1 LVVEIFPLGFGDNL
15 SSPEP
20 FLSSDPLSTNEA
32 SFTPLESPAI
42 YGGDDIDVNF
52 IPYRKGGV
60 KAPSFLRGL
69 LRTSMAEEAFYWL
82 ALSLTPGVGSTLMR
96 RLLDRFKTPEAVF
109 HAPPKE
115 LLKIEGL
122 GGRVA
127 EEIRK
132 GPLEKVV
139 ERELHLLRE
148 IGGRVITL
156 KDEEYPKRLREIYD
170 PPALLYVRGELK
182 KEDEFAISIVGSR
195 KTTPYGR
202 WFTEKVSQELAR
214 HGVTIVS
221 GMARG
226 IDSLAHW
233 GAISGGGRTITV
245 LGCGVDVIYPSENR
259 NLFAKIIDHGAILS
273 EFPIG
278 SPPEGGHFP
287 RRNRI
292 ISGLSIGVVVVQAS
306 EKSGSLIT
314 AGYALEQGR
323 EVFAVPGN
331 VGTESSRGTHRLIKE
346 GAKLVESSEDILEE
360 ILPQWRREGEATPRV
375 EAPRPDLTQEER
387 VLYELLGETPLH
399 IDVMIR
405 ESRLD
410 PGKVSSLLL
419 NLELKGLVSQWP
431 GKCFSRKM

>member
-1 LVVEIFPLGFGDNL
+1 
-15 SSPEP
+15 
-20 FLSSDPLSTNEA
+20 
-32 SFTPLESPAI
+32 
-42 YGGDDIDVNF
+42 
-52 IPYRKGGV
+52 
-60 KAPSFLRGL
+60 
-69 LRTSMAEEAFYWL
+69 MAEELFYWV
-82 ALSLTPGVGSTLMR
+82 ALNLIPGVGSTLMR

-109 HAPPKE
+109 HARPEE
-115 LLKIEGL
+115 LSGIEGL
-122 GGRVA
+122 GKRVV

-132 GPLEKVV
+132 GPLEKAA
-139 ERELHLLRE
+139 ERELYLLKKV
-148 IGGRVITL
+148 GGRVMTL
-156 KDEEYPKRLREIYD
+156 KDDDYPHRLKDIYD
-170 PPALLYVRGELK
+170 PPALLYTRGELK
-182 KEDEFAISIVGSR
+182 KEDEFAVSLVGSR

-233 GAISGGGRTITV
+233 GAISGGGRTIAV

-259 NLFAKIIDHGAILS
+259 SLFSKIIDHGAVLS
-273 EFPIG
+273 EFPMG

-292 ISGLSIGVVVVQAS
+292 ISGLSIGVVVVQAN

-323 EVFAVPGN
+323 DVFAVPGN

-360 ILPQWRREGEATPRV
+360 ILPQWERGREAISKI
-375 EAPRPDLTQEER
+375 EAPDPDLNQEER
-387 VLYELLGETPLH
+387 VLYELLSETPLH

-405 ESRLD
+405 ESRFD

-419 NLELKGLVSQWP
+419 NLELRGLVSQWP
-431 GKCFSRKM
+431 GKSFTRKMS

>member
-1 LVVEIFPLGFGDNL
+1 
-15 SSPEP
+15 
-20 FLSSDPLSTNEA
+20 
-32 SFTPLESPAI
+32 
-42 YGGDDIDVNF
+42 
-52 IPYRKGGV
+52 
-60 KAPSFLRGL
+60 
-69 LRTSMAEEAFYWL
+69 MAEEVFYWL
-82 ALSLTPGVGSTLMR
+82 ALSLTPGIGSTLMR
-96 RLLDRFKTPEAVF
+96 RLLDRFNTPEAVF
-109 HAPPKE
+109 HAPMKE
-115 LLKIEGL
+115 LSKIEGL
-122 GGRVA
+122 GEKVA
-127 EEIRK
+127 QEIRK

-139 ERELHLLRE
+139 ERELSLLRE
-148 IGGRVITL
+148 VGGRVITL
-156 KDEEYPKRLREIYD
+156 KDEEYPKRLKDIYD

-233 GAISGGGRTITV
+233 GAISGGGRTIAV

-259 NLFAKIIDHGAILS
+259 NLFAKMIDRGAILS
-273 EFPIG
+273 EFPMG

-292 ISGLSIGVVVVQAS
+292 ISGLSLGVVVVQAS

-360 ILPQWRREGEATPRV
+360 ILPQWRGERETTPKV
-375 EAPRPDLTQEER
+375 EIPRPDLTEEEK
-387 VLYELLGETPLH
+387 VLYEFLSETPLH
-399 IDVMIR
+399 IDVIIR

-431 GKCFSRKM
+431 GKCFSKKM

>member
-1 LVVEIFPLGFGDNL
+1 
-15 SSPEP
+15 
-20 FLSSDPLSTNEA
+20 
-32 SFTPLESPAI
+32 
-42 YGGDDIDVNF
+42 
-52 IPYRKGGV
+52 
-60 KAPSFLRGL
+60 
-69 LRTSMAEEAFYWL
+69 MAEEVFYWL
-82 ALSLTPGVGSTLMR
+82 ALSLTPGIGSTLMR
-96 RLLDRFKTPEAVF
+96 RLLDRFNTPEAVF
-109 HAPPKE
+109 HAPMKE
-115 LLKIEGL
+115 LSKIEGL
-122 GGRVA
+122 GEKVVQ
-127 EEIRK
+127 EIRK

-139 ERELHLLRE
+139 ERELSLLRE
-148 IGGRVITL
+148 VGGRVITL
-156 KDEEYPKRLREIYD
+156 KDEEYPKRLKDIYD
-170 PPALLYVRGELK
+170 PPALLYVRGALK
-182 KEDEFAISIVGSR
+182 KEDEFAIAIVGSR

-233 GAISGGGRTITV
+233 GAISGGGRTIAV

-259 NLFAKIIDHGAILS
+259 NLFAKMIDRGAILS
-273 EFPIG
+273 EFPMG

-292 ISGLSIGVVVVQAS
+292 ISGLSLGVVVVQAS

-360 ILPQWRREGEATPRV
+360 ILPQWRGERETTPKV
-375 EAPRPDLTQEER
+375 EIPRPDLTEEEK
-387 VLYELLGETPLH
+387 VLYEFLSETPLH

-405 ESRLD
+405 ESRMD

-419 NLELKGLVSQWP
+419 NLELKGMVSQWP
-431 GKCFSRKM
+431 GKCFSKKM

>member
-1 LVVEIFPLGFGDNL
+1 
-15 SSPEP
+15 
-20 FLSSDPLSTNEA
+20 
-32 SFTPLESPAI
+32 
-42 YGGDDIDVNF
+42 
-52 IPYRKGGV
+52 
-60 KAPSFLRGL
+60 
-69 LRTSMAEEAFYWL
+69 
-82 ALSLTPGVGSTLMR
+82 MR

-109 HAPPKE
+109 HAPTKE
-115 LLKIEGL
+115 LSKIEGL
-122 GGRVA
+122 GEKVA
-127 EEIRK
+127 QEIRK

-139 ERELHLLRE
+139 EKELYLLRGV
-148 IGGRVITL
+148 GGRVITL
-156 KDEEYPKRLREIYD
+156 KDEEYPKRLKDIYD

-182 KEDEFAISIVGSR
+182 KEDELAVAIVGSR

-202 WFTEKVSQELAR
+202 WLTEKVSQELAR

-233 GAISGGGRTITV
+233 GAISGAGRTIAV

-273 EFPIG
+273 EFRMS

-292 ISGLSIGVVVVQAS
+292 ISGVSLGVVVVQAS

-360 ILPQWRREGEATPRV
+360 ILPQWTGEREATPKV
-375 EAPRPDLTQEER
+375 ETQKTDLTEEEK

-399 IDVMIR
+399 IDTMIR

>member
-1 LVVEIFPLGFGDNL
+1 
-15 SSPEP
+15 
-20 FLSSDPLSTNEA
+20 
-32 SFTPLESPAI
+32 
-42 YGGDDIDVNF
+42 
-52 IPYRKGGV
+52 
-60 KAPSFLRGL
+60 
-69 LRTSMAEEAFYWL
+69 MAEEVFYWL
-82 ALSLTPGVGSTLMR
+82 ALSLTPGIGSTLMR
-96 RLLDRFKTPEAVF
+96 RLLDRFNTPEAVF
-109 HAPPKE
+109 HAPMKE
-115 LLKIEGL
+115 LSKIEGL
-122 GGRVA
+122 GEKVA
-127 EEIRK
+127 QEIRK

-139 ERELHLLRE
+139 ERELSLLRE
-148 IGGRVITL
+148 VGGRVITL
-156 KDEEYPKRLREIYD
+156 KDEEYPKRLKDIYD

-233 GAISGGGRTITV
+233 GAISGGGRTIAV

-259 NLFAKIIDHGAILS
+259 NLFAKMIDRGAILS
-273 EFPIG
+273 EFPMR

-292 ISGLSIGVVVVQAS
+292 ISGLSLGVVVVQAS

-360 ILPQWRREGEATPRV
+360 ILPQWRGERETTPKV
-375 EAPRPDLTQEER
+375 EIPRPDLTEEEK

-405 ESRLD
+405 ESRMD

-419 NLELKGLVSQWP
+419 NLELKGMVSQWP
-431 GKCFSRKM
+431 GKCFSKKM